1 MKKALSLV
9 VIAALLL
16 MTSMTAFAADA
27 GTVYQWTFTNL
38 SENSDFEGTARRRFP
53 IARPSL
59 RFMKPL

>member
-27 GTVYQWTFTNL
+27 GTVYQ
-38 SENSDFEGTARRRFP
+38 
-53 IARPSL
+53 
-59 RFMKPL
+59 